1 MWSPDPAPPGK
12 KPRAKEEIIMRHVSP
27 KLKQWLDNYN
37 QLMKELLAKGFKQTP
52 TNAREG
58 LANLTRGL
66 VTEIPEISWVQDDL
80 VHGPRYAIPV
90 RIYHPAPDSRLP
102 VLVYYHGGGHMAG
115 NITVYDPICRK
126 LALATE
132 HIVISADYRLAPECP
147 YPAGVND
154 AYHVAK
160 NVWATLDGRELRYR
174 HCLSIAGDSAGGALC
189 ATVAHIAQ
197 YDAGIDI
204 RRQAMIYPSLD
215 YTMNSASIEENATGY
230 LLQKEKIRWYFDN
243 YFQHA
248 ENRKAASPLYMDFS
262 NRLPETLA
270 ITAEFCPLRDEG
282 VAYVE
287 KVKSTGLRTEHL
299 HCDHMIHAFMNME
312 NLVKEACET
321 VYRKIGEFLNLD

>member
-1 MWSPDPAPPGK
+1 M
-12 KPRAKEEIIMRHVSP
+12 
-27 KLKQWLDNYN
+27 
-37 QLMKELLAKGFKQTP
+37 
-52 TNAREG
+52 
-58 LANLTRGL
+58 
-66 VTEIPEISWVQDDL
+66 
-80 VHGPRYAIPV
+80 
-90 RIYHPAPDSRLP
+90 
-102 VLVYYHGGGHMAG
+102 
-115 NITVYDPICRK
+115 
-126 LALATE
+126 
-132 HIVISADYRLAPECP
+132 
-147 YPAGVND
+147 
-154 AYHVAK
+154 
-160 NVWATLDGRELRYR
+160 WATLDGRELRYR

-312 NLVKEACET
+312 YLVKEACET